1 MALANMLIYHGSE
14 LCTAEGPEAVRKL
27 NEKAVARAR
36 EFIDKLSILFPHLRL
51 SQISPMSKNT
61 DQRKICRNPYCF
73 EETCKGECLE
83 CEPVTRTET
92 CLSEDGEFTQYIE
105 PTPLRSKYFYETT
118 IGAS

>member
-1 MALANMLIYHGSE
+1 MNKISAEE
-14 LCTAEGPEAVRKL
+14 LFKIAFKNFEKKNFKKSKELFEKLVTVYPE
-27 NEKAVARAR
+27 N
-36 EFIDKLSILFPHLRL
+36 LSILFPHLSL

-92 CLSEDGEFTQYIE
+92 CLSEDGEFTQYIK
-105 PTPLRSKYFYETT
+105 TTSLRSKYVYETT